1 MPECPTR
8 QGLALPMVVAWVEGE
23 QNRPG
28 GRKGQ
33 TPGNHRP
40 PANMAA
46 MNGVMGTVVHGG
58 PAPAGRGSGTRVAV
72 PPQQRSRGWEAQN
85 LFGAPSWGWPSQ
97 GPLRIP

>member
-58 PAPAGRGSGTRVAV
+58 GGPAPA
-72 PPQQRSRGWEAQN
+72 
-85 LFGAPSWGWPSQ
+85 WPSLPSS
-97 GPLRIP
+97 GACLLYTSDAADDC